1 MKSPLTK
8 APRTDIDSSHK
19 LCYTLCHGVIGLTM
33 IQDRSLLPLV
43 YSLCDKSGFCK
54 TCNLKVGFERK
65 RGHRHLAIY
74 RSVLSTIAPNIV
86 SFANLLLVFC
96 LCLSIEINHYLGIF
110 YDMPTH
116 RPRVLL
122 SQILF
127 TSAHTPVNQKP
138 ILMCT
143 VSSFLRLFCTYNQH
157 HQLHK

>member
-19 LCYTLCHGVIGLTM
+19 LCYTLYHGVIGLTM

-54 TCNLKVGFERK
+54 TCNLKVGLERK

-74 RSVLSTIAPNIV
+74 RSVLSIAPNIV

-116 RPRVLL
+116 RPRVLFSENSIYL
-122 SQILF
+122 GPYASEPKTDPDVHRILRF
-127 TSAHTPVNQKP
+127 TLILYIQPAPPTP
-138 ILMCT
+138 
-143 VSSFLRLFCTYNQH
+143 
-157 HQLHK
+157 